1 MPLSRKY
8 CHSKKR
14 KPVQHKRICKKY
26 GLLRSKNSH
35 VKSTNKSKRKSR
47 KSSIFKL

>member
-8 CHSKKR
+8 CHSKKS
-14 KPVQHKRICKKY
+14 KPVQH
-26 GLLRSKNSH
+26 KNSH
-35 VKSTNKSKRKSR
+35 VKSTNKTKRKSR